1 MTDAV
6 MFDPTEKKYS
16 SRSNTI
22 QKNILALRGS
32 FRPVTVNMDM
42 YEKSLK
48 MFLQENKVDKDNTL
62 VIFEITCLIYVQTE
76 KSMNVISWIGQNC
89 CVL

>member
-1 MTDAV
+1 MPWCLTL
-6 MFDPTEKKYS
+6 PEKYS
-16 SRSNTI
+16 SRSNI

-32 FRPVTVNMDM
+32 FRPVTKVNMDM

-62 VIFEITCLIYVQTE
+62 VIFWNHFV
-76 KSMNVISWIGQNC
+76 
-89 CVL
+89 